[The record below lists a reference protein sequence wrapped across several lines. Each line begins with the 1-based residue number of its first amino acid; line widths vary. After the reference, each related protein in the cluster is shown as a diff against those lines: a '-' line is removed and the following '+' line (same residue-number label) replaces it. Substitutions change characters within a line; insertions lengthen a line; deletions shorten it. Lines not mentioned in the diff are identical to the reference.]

1 MNTAVLGY
9 PFSFPAMT
17 RPSARADWHFGAAV
31 LASVLIHG
39 FALGWLPGLEGR
51 RHEPEPRQALHVRLA
66 APAPEPLTLAVAP
79 APEPQAPAVPPAP
92 TFAAAAAQPPVRR
105 APAPQRSSPG
115 LASPAP
121 ETGPDTPVLRKVEPA
136 PAAAP
141 PIEAPRPSQP
151 PMTSRSTAI
160 DAGALAAY
168 GRELAGAVAT
178 HQRYPRVA
186 LLRQWQGTAVLQ
198 LELAADG
205 RLLGVRVLS
214 SSGHDTLD
222 RQALDMVREA
232 VPLPTLP
239 AALAG
244 RPLTVEVP
252 VVFRITS

>member
-1 MNTAVLGY
+1 MNSAVLRY
-9 PFSFPAMT
+9 PFSFPT
-17 RPSARADWHFGAAV
+17 ISLPSVRADWHVGAAV

-39 FALGWLPGLEGR
+39 FALGWLPGLDGR
-51 RHEPEPRQALHVRLA
+51 RVEQEPQPPLHVRLA
-66 APAPEPLTLAVAP
+66 APEPEHVEP
-79 APEPQAPAVPPAP
+79 ARLAVPPAP
-92 TFAAAAAQPPVRR
+92 TFVPSAAAQPVRR
-105 APAPQRSSPG
+105 APGPAPQRT
-115 LASPAP
+115 A
-121 ETGPDTPVLRKVEPA
+121 PVLTKPAADAGQDA
-136 PAAAP
+136 PALRSAEPPAAT
-141 PIEAPRPSQP
+141 PIEVPRPSPTAVP
-151 PMTSRSTAI
+151 PRPSAI

-178 HQRYPRVA
+178 RQRYPRIA

-198 LELAADG
+198 LELGVDG

-232 VPLPTLP
+232 VPLPSLP

-244 RPLTVEVP
+244 RPLTVDVP

>member
-1 MNTAVLGY
+1 MNSAVLGY
-9 PFSFPAMT
+9 PFSFPAMN
-17 RPSARADWHFGAAV
+17 RPSVSADWPFGAAV

-39 FALGWLPGLEGR
+39 FALGWLPGLQGR
-51 RHEPEPRQALHVRLA
+51 MDQPEPRQALHIRLA
-66 APAPEPLTLAVAP
+66 APAPEP
-79 APEPQAPAVPPAP
+79 QALAVPPAP
-92 TFAAAAAQPPVRR
+92 TFAAAATQPPARR
-105 APAPQRSSPG
+105 APAPQRSSPV
-115 LASPAP
+115 LASPAR
-121 ETGPDTPVLRKVEPA
+121 EAGQDAPVQREV
-136 PAAAP
+136 AP
-141 PIEAPRPSQP
+141 PPVVATPIEVPRPSATATP
-151 PMTSRSTAI
+151 PRPPAI

-178 HQRYPRVA
+178 HQRYPRIA

-232 VPLPTLP
+232 VPLPSLP

>member
-9 PFSFPAMT
+9 PFSFPAMA
-17 RPSARADWHFGAAV
+17 RPSARADWPFGAAV

-39 FALGWLPGLEGR
+39 FALGWLPGLEVR
-51 RHEPEPRQALHVRLA
+51 RDQPEPRQALHIRLA
-66 APAPEPLTLAVAP
+66 APAPEP
-79 APEPQAPAVPPAP
+79 QALAVPPAP
-92 TFAAAAAQPPVRR
+92 TFAAAATRPLARP
-105 APAPQRSSPG
+105 APAPQRSTPV
-115 LASPAP
+115 LASPAR
-121 ETGPDTPVLRKVEPA
+121 EVGQDAPVLREVA
-136 PAAAP
+136 PAVAT
-141 PIEAPRPSQP
+141 PIEVPRPSPTAVP
-151 PMTSRSTAI
+151 PRPPAI

-178 HQRYPRVA
+178 RQRYPRIA

-232 VPLPTLP
+232 VPLPSLP

>member
-1 MNTAVLGY
+1 MNTAVLGN
-9 PFSFPAMT
+9 PFSFPAMN
-17 RPSARADWHFGAAV
+17 RPSVRADWPFGAAV

-51 RHEPEPRQALHVRLA
+51 MDQPAPRQALHIRLA
-66 APAPEPLTLAVAP
+66 APAPEP
-79 APEPQAPAVPPAP
+79 QALAVPPAP
-92 TFAAAAAQPPVRR
+92 TFAAAATQPPARH
-105 APAPQRSSPG
+105 APAPQRSSPV
-115 LASPAP
+115 LAGPAR
-121 ETGPDTPVLRKVEPA
+121 EAGQDAPVLREVA
-136 PAAAP
+136 PALLVATPTAAT
-141 PIEAPRPSQP
+141 PIDVPRPSPTAVP
-151 PMTSRSTAI
+151 PRPPAI

-178 HQRYPRVA
+178 HQRYPRIA

-198 LELAADG
+198 LELATDG

-232 VPLPTLP
+232 VPLPSLP

>member
-9 PFSFPAMT
+9 PFSFPAMA
-17 RPSARADWHFGAAV
+17 RPSAGADWPFGAAV

-51 RHEPEPRQALHVRLA
+51 MDQPEPRQALHIRLA
-66 APAPEPLTLAVAP
+66 APAPEP
-79 APEPQAPAVPPAP
+79 QALAVPPAP
-92 TFAAAAAQPPVRR
+92 TFAAAATQPPARP
-105 APAPQRSSPG
+105 APAPQRSTPV
-115 LASPAP
+115 LASPAR
-121 ETGPDTPVLRKVEPA
+121 EVGQDAPVLREVA
-136 PAAAP
+136 PAVAT
-141 PIEAPRPSQP
+141 PIEVPRPSPTAVP
-151 PMTSRSTAI
+151 PRPPAI

-178 HQRYPRVA
+178 HQRYPRIA
-186 LLRQWQGTAVLQ
+186 LLRQWQGTALLQ

-232 VPLPTLP
+232 VPLPSLP